1 MQIEDVNLTEN
12 SRKTRDHAETM
23 FSKTQTQMLSLGR
36 IMSEQDAA
44 SQAREAKTARL
55 REMRLEKEAE
65 EEAAAKIAK
74 AAGPVKRGVKR

>member
-1 MQIEDVNLTEN
+1 
-12 SRKTRDHAETM
+12 M

-44 SQAREAKTARL
+44 SKAREAKTARL

-65 EEAAAKIAK
+65 EQAASALAK
-74 AAGPVKRGVKR
+74 AAAPAKRGVKR